1 MGHKVSG
8 CEAQSCIVV
17 TTQLGQSKDRQFSKE
32 LDLTISKISYEAVAE
47 QRQRSQVYHVCSMVG
62 INRSVISYN
71 HRHKTVK
78 GIVRTGVQLQQ
89 WRTTS
94 IKFKSAGYYEKQK
107 PSLPCKIAI
116 MTFSRSEDS
125 LRQLG
130 NLKILKHVAAVGRR
144 VFCTKAIF
152 VIVNTGFRLRN
163 PPTGNREQPVQNLVI
178 EILMTN

>member
-71 HRHKTVK
+71 HHHKTVK

-89 WRTTS
+89 
-94 IKFKSAGYYEKQK
+94 
-107 PSLPCKIAI
+107 
-116 MTFSRSEDS
+116 
-125 LRQLG
+125 
-130 NLKILKHVAAVGRR
+130 
-144 VFCTKAIF
+144 
-152 VIVNTGFRLRN
+152 
-163 PPTGNREQPVQNLVI
+163 
-178 EILMTN
+178 